1 MPVCVEYYSDDK
13 YEYSTDLMFDYIN
26 LKKPEKIK
34 LETSKL
40 LFNLDLNCWDKNTK
54 PSDVISC
61 IKSKKYKYKDHVKRI
76 TESDLRYPIIVDSNL
91 FIIDGVHRYV
101 KSVLTNKKIIDI
113 YIFDKKLMKKFIV
126 GKRGEKINLQLNDYI
141 ELYEKRF
148 NVL

>member
-13 YEYSTDLMFDYIN
+13 YEYSTALMFAYIN

-148 NVL
+148 NML

>member
-13 YEYSTDLMFDYIN
+13 YEYSTALMFAYIN

-126 GKRGEKINLQLNDYI
+126 GKRGEKINLQLNGYI

>member
-1 MPVCVEYYSDDK
+1 MPICVECYSDDK
-13 YEYSTDLMFDYIN
+13 YEYSTALMFAYIN

-40 LFNLDLNCWDKNTK
+40 LFNLDLECWDKNTK

-61 IKSKKYKYKDHVKRI
+61 LKSKKYKDEVTRI
-76 TESDLRYPIIVDSNL
+76 KESETKYPIIVDSNL

-101 KSVLTNKKIIDI
+101 KSVLNNKKTVDV

-126 GKRGEKINLQLNDYI
+126 GKRGEKINLKINDYI
-141 ELYEKRF
+141 ELFQKRF
-148 NVL
+148 

>member
-1 MPVCVEYYSDDK
+1 MPVCVECYSDDK
-13 YEYSTDLMFDYIN
+13 YQYSTALMFAYIN

-61 IKSKKYKYKDHVKRI
+61 IKNKKYKDEAKRI
-76 TESDLRYPIIVDSNL
+76 MNSDLRYPIIVNSEL

-101 KSVLTNKKIIDI
+101 KSVLSNKKTVDV
-113 YIFDKKLMKKFIV
+113 YIFDKKLMKKFII
-126 GKRGEKINLQLNDYI
+126 GKRNEKINLNLNDYI
-141 ELYEKRF
+141 ELYQKRF
-148 NVL
+148 

>member
-1 MPVCVEYYSDDK
+1 MPVCVECYSDDK
-13 YEYSTDLMFDYIN
+13 YQYSTALMFAYIN

-61 IKSKKYKYKDHVKRI
+61 IKNKKYKDEVKRI
-76 TESDLRYPIIVDSNL
+76 MDCDLQYPIIVNSDL

-101 KSVLTNKKIIDI
+101 KSVLSNKKTVDV
-113 YIFDKKLMKKFIV
+113 YMFDKKLMKKFII
-126 GKRGEKINLQLNDYI
+126 GKRGEKINLNLNDYI
-141 ELYEKRF
+141 EIYQKRF
-148 NVL
+148 

>member
-1 MPVCVEYYSDDK
+1 
-13 YEYSTDLMFDYIN
+13 MFAYIN

-61 IKSKKYKYKDHVKRI
+61 IKNKKYKDEVKRI
-76 TESDLRYPIIVDSNL
+76 MNSDLRYPIIVNSEL

-101 KSVLTNKKIIDI
+101 KSVLSNKKTVDV
-113 YIFDKKLMKKFIV
+113 YIFDKKLMKKFII
-126 GKRGEKINLQLNDYI
+126 GKRNEKINLNLNDYI
-141 ELYEKRF
+141 ELYQKRF
-148 NVL
+148 

>member
-1 MPVCVEYYSDDK
+1 MSICVEYYSDDK
-13 YEYSTDLMFDYIN
+13 YQYSTALMFAYIN

-61 IKSKKYKYKDHVKRI
+61 IKNKKYKDEVKRI
-76 TESDLRYPIIVDSNL
+76 MDCDLQYPIIVNSDL

-101 KSVLTNKKIIDI
+101 KSVLSNKKTVDV
-113 YIFDKKLMKKFIV
+113 YMFDKKLMKKFII
-126 GKRGEKINLQLNDYI
+126 GKRGENINLKLNDYI
-141 ELYEKRF
+141 ELYQKRF
-148 NVL
+148 

>member
-1 MPVCVEYYSDDK
+1 MPVCVECYSDDK
-13 YEYSTDLMFDYIN
+13 YEYSTALMFAYIN

-61 IKSKKYKYKDHVKRI
+61 IKHKKYKDEVKRI
-76 TESDLRYPIIVDSNL
+76 MESDLRYPIIVDSNL

-101 KSVLTNKKIIDI
+101 KSVLSNKKIIDV

-126 GKRGEKINLQLNDYI
+126 GKRGEKINLKLNDYI

>member
-1 MPVCVEYYSDDK
+1 MPICIECYSDDK
-13 YEYSTDLMFDYIN
+13 YEYSTALMFAYIN

-61 IKSKKYKYKDHVKRI
+61 IKSKKYRDEVKRI
-76 TESDLRYPIIVDSNL
+76 IKSDLQHPIIVDSKL
-91 FIIDGVHRYV
+91 FIIDGMHRYV
-101 KSVLTNKKIIDI
+101 KSVLSSKKTVDV

-126 GKRGEKINLQLNDYI
+126 GKRGEKINLKLNDYI
-141 ELYEKRF
+141 ELYQKRF
-148 NVL
+148 